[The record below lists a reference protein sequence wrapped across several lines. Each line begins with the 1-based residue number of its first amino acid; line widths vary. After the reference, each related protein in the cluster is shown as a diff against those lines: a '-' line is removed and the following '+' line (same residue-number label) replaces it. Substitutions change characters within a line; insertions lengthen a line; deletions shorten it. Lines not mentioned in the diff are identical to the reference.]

1 MATTMTH
8 AEFYEEL
15 IQMQLEKYTLD
26 GRTKMLE
33 LKCLITDI
41 KTELLKNRICGREEL
56 NVLESAYDLI
66 NDRLYGETF

>member
-1 MATTMTH
+1 MATTMTR

-41 KTELLKNRICGREEL
+41 EAELLKNRICGGEEL

-66 NDRLYGETF
+66 DNRLYGEAF